1 MSLLEKQANSFKS
14 NMISA
19 SSKISGK
26 RTAAAPNGPRAATPS
41 ADAGSSNNN
50 PQLKRKRPDTTTVWS
65 QPQDTGT
72 GKEVMTQI
80 TYALNHLRAKDA
92 PQRLDD
98 ILSYLS
104 LHNESAKTKGVIK
117 VILEQHEKVVYDPRG
132 FGGRGSYAWR
142 PPLAVRSADQLRAHL
157 QAQTTAQGVL
167 VKDLLEGWPAAGA
180 EIRRLEREHRL
191 LVVRN
196 KKDDQA
202 RMVWADDPSLA
213 QAVEPE
219 FRELW
224 HKIRLPDAEQLQEE
238 LRKANM
244 LPTNK
249 AAAPKV
255 VAPVQQKKAKKP
267 RRSGKVTN
275 AHMTQFLRDY
285 SKK

>member
-26 RTAAAPNGPRAATPS
+26 RTAVAPSGPRAATPS
-41 ADAGSSNNN
+41 ADASNSNHGSN
-50 PQLKRKRPDTTTVWS
+50 LKRKRPDATTVWS

-80 TYALNHLRAKDA
+80 TYALNHLKAKDT

-117 VILEQHEKVVYDPRG
+117 VILEQHEKVVFDPRG
-132 FGGRGSYAWR
+132 FGGRGTYAWR
-142 PPLAVRSADQLRAHL
+142 PPLAIRSDDQLLAHL
-157 QAQTTAQGVL
+157 QAQTTARGVL
-167 VKDLLEGWPAAGA
+167 VKDLLEGWAGA
-180 EIRRLEREHRL
+180 GPAIRRLENEKKL

-213 QAVEPE
+213 QVIEPE

-224 HKIRLPDAEQLQEE
+224 HKIKLPDAEQLQDD
-238 LRKANM
+238 LRKADL

-249 AAAPKV
+249 AAAPKAA
-255 VAPVQQKKAKKP
+255 APVQQKKAKKP